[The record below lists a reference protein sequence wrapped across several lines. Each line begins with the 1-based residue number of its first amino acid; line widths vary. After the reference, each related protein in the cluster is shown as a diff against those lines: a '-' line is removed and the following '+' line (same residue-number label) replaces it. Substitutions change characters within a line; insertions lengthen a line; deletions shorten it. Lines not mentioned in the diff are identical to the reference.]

1 MCAQRGYKLN
11 FRWLIGLFIGLAF
24 ISSCRG
30 DEKIPDVSKV
40 QTEFEFFNFDSAF
53 YATDSASIPA
63 FYAFMKDQ
71 HPAFLKSYMK
81 VLLAPGSR
89 NIDTVDFL
97 KAMRNH
103 PTLIR
108 LHDTTQMILGDLS
121 KEKKAFAQA
130 MKYAKHYFPK
140 KKTPRFYTYIS
151 EFGRPALIDI
161 DEKGRDVMGTGLD
174 FYLGADFPGYDPMT
188 FPAYI
193 KRSMTPE
200 YLVSKT
206 LETYADDLAGGVQG
220 DQFLDY
226 IIANGKSI
234 YILDHLLPTM
244 PDSILLEYTSAQMK
258 WCEDNQFNMW
268 SHFIHEELLYST
280 KVADFRKLINYSP
293 NSTGMPEE
301 APGRT
306 GNYMGWQIIKAYMK
320 RYPKTT
326 FQQLVEMKDAK
337 AILKKSKYKPK
348 AK

>member
-1 MCAQRGYKLN
+1 MNAPKNRNLQ
-11 FRWLIGLFIGLAF
+11 FRVLIGLFIGIVLF
-24 ISSCRG
+24 SSCG
-30 DEKIPDVSKV
+30 DDEKIPDVSNV

-53 YATDSASIPA
+53 YHTDSAAIPV
-63 FYAFMKDQ
+63 FYTFMEEE

-81 VLLAPGSR
+81 VLLAPSSR
-89 NIDTVDFL
+89 NIDTLDFL
-97 KAMRNH
+97 KAMRSH

-140 KKTPRFYTYIS
+140 KTTPKFYTYIS

-161 DEKGRDVMGTGLD
+161 DEDGRDVIGIGLD
-174 FYLGADFPGYDPMT
+174 FFLGSNFPGYDPMT
-188 FPAYI
+188 FPSYI
-193 KRSMTPE
+193 KRSMTPAHI
-200 YLVSKT
+200 VSKT

-226 IIANGKSI
+226 IITNGKSI
-234 YILDHLLPTM
+234 YILDHLLPTT
-244 PDSILLEYTSAQMK
+244 PDSILLEYTAAQMQR
-258 WCEDNQFNMW
+258 CEDNQFNMW

-280 KVADFRKLINYSP
+280 QMADFRKLINPSP
-293 NSTGMPEE
+293 NATGMPEE

-320 RYPKTT
+320 RHPKTT
-326 FQQLVEMKDAK
+326 FQQLVDLKDSK
-337 AILKKSKYKPK
+337 LLLKKSKYKPK